1 MRVLHKTR
9 PPERAPVRA
18 GQTSDVAKPVGRF
31 GFHFAEMC
39 AVMCLGGGLLIGLFF
54 GAATVLGFSE
64 MREELPALSALIIAG
79 ILAGAMV
86 VWMRFRRMSWR
97 PTLEMAGSSVASGL
111 VLIVGYWIGIVPD
124 NALLPSVCLLACV
137 AMHAVMLFRIP
148 LYSSSHGDHHA
159 PRDA

>member
-9 PPERAPVRA
+9 SPERAPVRA
-18 GQTSDVAKPVGRF
+18 GPISDVAKPVGRF

-64 MREELPALSALIIAG
+64 MREELPALSALIIAA

-86 VWMRFRRMSWR
+86 VWMRLRRMSWR
-97 PTLEMAGSSVASGL
+97 STLEMAGSSVASGL
-111 VLIVGYWIGIVPD
+111 VLIVGYWIGIVPED
-124 NALLPSVCLLACV
+124 ALLPSVCLVACV
-137 AMHAVMLFRIP
+137 AMLAVMLFRIP
-148 LYSSSHGDHHA
+148 LYSSSHSDNHA
-159 PRDA
+159 HAG

>member
-9 PPERAPVRA
+9 SPERAPVRA
-18 GQTSDVAKPVGRF
+18 RPTSGVARPVGRF

-39 AVMCLGGGLLIGLFF
+39 AVMCLGGGLLISLFF

-64 MREELPALSALIIAG
+64 VRDESPALSALIIAT

-111 VLIVGYWIGIVPD
+111 VLIVCYWIGIVPKD
-124 NALLPSVCLLACV
+124 ALLPSVCLVACV
-137 AMHAVMLFRIP
+137 AMLAVMLFRIP
-148 LYSSSHGDHHA
+148 LYSSSHRDHQSHA
-159 PRDA
+159 G